1 MKSAKDE
8 ASRDSV
14 SINKYNDQ
22 EVMANRGHR
31 GNFKNG
37 KWVPDRTK
45 YAKKDACG
53 SKMKVSKCGSKMK

>member
-1 MKSAKDE
+1 MTRRSWQIEDT
-8 ASRDSV
+8 
-14 SINKYNDQ
+14 
-22 EVMANRGHR
+22 R

>member
-1 MKSAKDE
+1 
-8 ASRDSV
+8 
-14 SINKYNDQ
+14 
-22 EVMANRGHR
+22 MANRGHR

-53 SKMKVSKCGSKMK
+53 SKMKVNKCGSKMKKK